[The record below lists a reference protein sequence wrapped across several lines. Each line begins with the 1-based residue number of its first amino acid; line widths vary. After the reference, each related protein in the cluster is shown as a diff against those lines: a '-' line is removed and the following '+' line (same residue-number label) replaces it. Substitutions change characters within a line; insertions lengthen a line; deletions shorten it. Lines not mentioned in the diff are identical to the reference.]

1 MMTRLQTKPVKP
13 NRAEK
18 MTLTVLTKQLKRSTN
33 RSTHKLRDI
42 IRIVKPET
50 VIRWHRELV
59 RRKWTQE
66 QKNKGGRPRIS
77 KDIESL
83 IVRFAQ
89 ENNRWGYA
97 KIEGELIKLGYKVSI
112 TTVRN
117 ILGRNGLLPAPVRR
131 GSICWRTLMSH
142 YKE

>member
-1 MMTRLQTKPVKP
+1 MILRHQLDVMTRLQAIPIKP

-18 MTLTVLTKQLKRSTN
+18 MTLALLTKKLKRSTN
-33 RSTHKLRDI
+33 RSNHKLRDI

-50 VIRWHRELV
+50 VIRWHREFV

-66 QKNKGGRPRIS
+66 QKVKGGRPRIS
-77 KDIESL
+77 QEIERL
-83 IVRFAQ
+83 IVCLAQ

-97 KIEGELIKLGYKVSI
+97 KIEGELLKIGYKVSL

-117 ILGRNGLLPAPVRR
+117 VLDRA
-131 GSICWRTLMSH
+131 S
-142 YKE
+142 